1 MSQPRVVVIGAGIG
15 GLTAAALL
23 LRQGWQVTVLEAAT
37 YPGGC
42 AGTFFHK
49 GYRFD
54 AGATLAGGFDASG
67 PHTRV
72 AELLDLRW
80 DVSPADPAWVVHLPD
95 RSVTQWADPARWHT
109 ERQAHFPNTESFWR
123 LQERLA
129 DLTWDIASRDFPFPP
144 ANVHEA
150 LRLPLSLRAKTLGGL
165 PHLLRKFRALL
176 PPNTDAAFKAF
187 IDAQLLISAQAISDH
202 ANALYGATVLDLPR
216 RGVVHVH
223 RGMGGI
229 AETLVD
235 WIHAHG
241 GEVKYRQKVERI
253 EVRNSRAVAVHTGR
267 GLRLEADAF
276 LANVTPWGL
285 RNLLSPDAPAD
296 LERETRAR
304 PDMWGA
310 AVLHVGLDAR
320 MVDTPI
326 THHQVIMDVHRPLGE
341 GNSVFISLSP
351 LDDPTRAPAGR
362 RTATLSTHTS
372 ARAWHNLLAR
382 DPQAYAA
389 QKEHYTDRM
398 LAAAERALP
407 GFRRAAQLVL
417 PGTPVTYAFYTR
429 RPLGMVGGF
438 PQVSLLAAR
447 SPRTGIANLWQV
459 GDSIFPGQSTAGVT
473 LGALRVARLVQDS
486 GLGRRTLFGGVDV
499 PRAARPAPI
508 PMKTEIRR
516 IRCIF

>member
-1 MSQPRVVVIGAGIG
+1 MSEPRVVVIGAGIG
-15 GLTAAALL
+15 GLTTAALL
-23 LRQGWQVTVLEAAT
+23 LKQGWQVTVLEAGT

-54 AGATLAGGFDASG
+54 AGATLAGGFDSNG

-72 AELLDLRW
+72 AEMLGLRW
-80 DVSPADPAWVVHLPD
+80 NISPADPAWVVHLPD
-95 RSVTQWADPARWHT
+95 RSVTQWTDPARWRA
-109 ERQAHFPNTESFWR
+109 ERQTHFPNSEPFWR

-129 DLTWDIASRDFPFPP
+129 DLTWDVASRDFPFPP
-144 ANVHEA
+144 ATVREA

-176 PPNTDAAFKAF
+176 PPDADATFKAF
-187 IDAQLLISAQAISDH
+187 IDAQLLISAQATSDH

-216 RGVVHVH
+216 RGVVHVR
-223 RGMGGI
+223 RGMGGL

-235 WIHAHG
+235 WIGAHG
-241 GEVKYRQKVERI
+241 GEVKYRHTVQRI
-253 EVRNSRAVAVHTGR
+253 EVRNGRAVAAHTGR

-276 LANVTPWGL
+276 IANLTPWGL
-285 RNLLSPDAPAD
+285 RDLLSDESPAS
-296 LERETRAR
+296 LVRETRTR

-310 AVLHVGLDAR
+310 AVLHVGLDAGI
-320 MVDTPI
+320 VDTPV

-351 LDDPTRAPAGR
+351 PHDPTRAPAGM

-372 ARAWHNLLAR
+372 ARGWHDLLAR
-382 DPQAYAA
+382 DPQAYTA
-389 QKEHYTDRM
+389 QKEHYTDLM

-417 PGTPVTYAFYTR
+417 PGTPVTYAYYTR

-447 SPRTGIANLWQV
+447 SPRTGIGNLWLV

-486 GLGRRTLFGGVDV
+486 GPGRRTLFRGVDV
-499 PRAARPAPI
+499 RRAARPASFPI
-508 PMKTEIRR
+508 KHETRWM
-516 IRCIF
+516 RCIF